1 MGKLQPTFSII
12 TVTFNAEKFLER
24 TIQSVLAQTYPRI
37 EYILVDGASKDGTLA
52 IVENY
57 APRIDKWVSE
67 PDAGLYDAM
76 NKGMKMASGDYICFL
91 NAGDS
96 FYEPETLQKM
106 VGSIQSQSE
115 LPDVLYGHTALVD
128 ELGHFKRMRR
138 LAPPEKLTWKS
149 FKQGML
155 VCHQAFFAKRT
166 IAVDFDLKF
175 RFSADQDW
183 CIRIMKKAKNLYNTH
198 LTLIQYLDEGM
209 STRNRRASLK
219 ERFQI
224 MVRHYGWFSTIIHHF
239 WFIIRAVVKK

>member
-1 MGKLQPTFSII
+1 
-12 TVTFNAEKFLER
+12 
-24 TIQSVLAQTYPRI
+24 
-37 EYILVDGASKDGTLA
+37 
-52 IVENY
+52 
-57 APRIDKWVSE
+57 
-67 PDAGLYDAM
+67 
-76 NKGMKMASGDYICFL
+76 
-91 NAGDS
+91 
-96 FYEPETLQKM
+96 
-106 VGSIQSQSE
+106 
-115 LPDVLYGHTALVD
+115 
-128 ELGHFKRMRR
+128 MRR

-209 STRNRRASLK
+209 STRNRRVSLK

-239 WFIIRAVVKK
+239 WFVIRAIVKK